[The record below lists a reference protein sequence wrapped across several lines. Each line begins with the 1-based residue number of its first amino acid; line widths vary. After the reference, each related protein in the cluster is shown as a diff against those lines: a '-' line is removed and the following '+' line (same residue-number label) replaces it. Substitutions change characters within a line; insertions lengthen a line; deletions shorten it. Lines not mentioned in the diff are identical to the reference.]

1 MRFNSKKV
9 SDYIRAGNRIVATI
23 RRNKRYL
30 NGRVRNVRLVLDNGE
45 VYFGVIKDILPLSR
59 ANEVVKF
66 SGFSSVSEWF
76 SEAKRLHRVKKLDD
90 RFAILLIE
98 LKDLS
103 GELVIVSF
111 DLDKKTKEILD
122 SYENKTEV
130 VKEAIK
136 LMLATDINKVREV
149 YRNLPRDRDI
159 KVSVRIPD
167 VMLKELDEFVIRN
180 GMERSSAIHTA
191 LILFL
196 REQGKLLIH

>member
-66 SGFSSVSEWF
+66 SGFSSVNEWF
-76 SEAKRLHRVKKLDD
+76 SEAKRLHKVKKLDD

-98 LKDLS
+98 LKELS
-103 GELVIVSF
+103 GKLAIVSF

-122 SYENKTEV
+122 SFENRSAV

-159 KVSVRIPD
+159 KVSIRIPD
-167 VMLKELDEFVIRN
+167 VMLKELDEFVTRN

-191 LILFL
+191 LMLFL
-196 REQGKLLIH
+196 REQGKL